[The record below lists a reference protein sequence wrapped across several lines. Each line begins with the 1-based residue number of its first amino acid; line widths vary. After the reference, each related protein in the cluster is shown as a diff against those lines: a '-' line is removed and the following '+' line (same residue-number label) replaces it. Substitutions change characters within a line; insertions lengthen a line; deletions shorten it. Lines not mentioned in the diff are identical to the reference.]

1 MSNWLPEWRIIVGTT
16 VYDNVL
22 AVNMAT
28 GRDDVDLQCNAGYAR
43 MEIINLD
50 NSAFD
55 IDVTDSLTLELKN
68 SAGTYIPV
76 FGGEVSDFGISV
88 RSPEETG
95 FITIGNILAVGSLA
109 KLTKALF
116 PDALAKDTDGDQIFD
131 ILNELLI
138 NSWFEVAPA
147 LQWFN
152 YDPTTTWANAENV
165 GLGEIDQPGLYEMIA
180 RGADPGIS
188 YNLCAQ
194 IAQSAQGQI
203 YEDKVGRVC
212 YADTDHRT
220 QYLSANGYTTLSA
233 NYAIPSTVK
242 SILQIGKIRNSLV
255 FNYGNNYANQ
265 ATALDADSIANYG
278 RYQRS
283 VSSNLYNLADVNTLM
298 TRELGLRAIP
308 RQQLQSITFRLD
320 NSELPDAE
328 RDKLIDAFFGEPVVI
343 NDLPINM
350 FNGSFNGFV
359 EGFAIKATPGYVDLT
374 LTLSPTDFSLVAP
387 QWATVSP
394 GSLIWTGVNATL
406 IWQNAFGGL
415 T

>member
-1 MSNWLPEWRIIVGTT
+1 MSNWLPEWRITVGTT

-22 AVNMAT
+22 TVNMAT
-28 GRDDVDLQCNAGYAR
+28 GRDDIDLQCNAGYAR
-43 MEIINLD
+43 MEIVNTN

-55 IDVTDSLTLELKN
+55 IDVTDALTLELKD
-68 SAGTYIPV
+68 SGGTYVPI

-88 RSPEETG
+88 RSPEEVG

-116 PDALAKDTDGDQIFD
+116 PDALAKTEDGTQIFD

-147 LQWFN
+147 LQWSA
-152 YDPTTTWANAENV
+152 YDPTTTWADAENV

-180 RGADPGIS
+180 RTADPFSS

-194 IAQSAQGQI
+194 IAQSALGQI
-203 YEDKVGRVC
+203 YEDKAGRVC
-212 YADTDHRT
+212 YADADHRT
-220 QYLSANGYTTLSA
+220 AYLSANGYTTISA
-233 NYAIPSTVK
+233 NYAIPASVK
-242 SILQIGKIRNSLV
+242 SIPQIGKIRNSLV
-255 FNYGNNYANQ
+255 LNYGNNYAHQ
-265 ATALDADSIANYG
+265 ATDLDADSIANYG

-283 VSSNLYNLADVNTLM
+283 FSSNLHNLADVEDVMN
-298 TRELGLRAIP
+298 RELGLRAIP
-308 RQQLQSITFRLD
+308 RSQLQALTFRLD
-320 NSELPDAE
+320 SPSLPDAE
-328 RDKLIDAFFGEPVVI
+328 RNQLINIFFGEPVVI

-359 EGFAIKATPGYVDLT
+359 EGFAIRATPTYVDIT

-387 QWATVSP
+387 QWDTVSP
-394 GSLIWTGVNATL
+394 PSLIWTGVNATL
-406 IWQNAFGGL
+406 EWENAFGGL

>member
-1 MSNWLPEWRIIVGTT
+1 MSTWLPEWKIIVGTT

-22 AVNMAT
+22 SVNMAT
-28 GRDDVDLQCNAGYAR
+28 GRDDIDLQCNAGYAR
-43 MEIINLD
+43 MEIVNIN
-50 NSAFD
+50 NTAFD

-68 SAGTYIPV
+68 SAGVYVPV

-88 RSPEETG
+88 RSPEEIG

-116 PDALAKDTDGDQIFD
+116 PDALSKDEDGDQIYD

-152 YDPTTTWANAENV
+152 YDPTTTWADAENV
-165 GLGEIDQPGLYEMIA
+165 GLGEIDRPGLYEMIP
-180 RGADPGIS
+180 RTADPASS

-194 IAQSAQGQI
+194 IAQSALGQL
-203 YEDKVGRVC
+203 YEDKAGRVC
-212 YADTDHRT
+212 YADADHRT
-220 QYLSANGYTTLSA
+220 AYLSANGYTTISA
-233 NYAIPSTVK
+233 NYATPSSVK

-255 FNYGNNYANQ
+255 FNYGNNYSSQ
-265 ATALDADSIANYG
+265 ATALDANSIATYG

-283 VSSNLYNLADVNTLM
+283 VTSNLDKIADVNDVM
-298 TRELGLRAIP
+298 DRELGLRAIP
-308 RQQLQSITFRLD
+308 REQLQSITFRLD
-320 NSELPDAE
+320 NSELPDVE
-328 RDKLIDAFFGEPVVI
+328 RDKLIDAFFGQPMVV

-359 EGFAIKATPGYVDLT
+359 EGFSIKATPSYVDFT

-394 GSLIWTGVNATL
+394 PSLIWTGVNATL
-406 IWQNAFGGL
+406 IWEDAFGGL

>member
-1 MSNWLPEWRIIVGTT
+1 MSTWLPEWKIIVGTT

-22 AVNMAT
+22 SVNMAT
-28 GRDDVDLQCNAGYAR
+28 GRDDIDLQCNAGYAR
-43 MEIINLD
+43 MEIVNV
-50 NSAFD
+50 NNTAFD

-68 SAGTYIPV
+68 SAGVYVPV

-88 RSPEETG
+88 RSPEEIG

-116 PDALAKDTDGDQIFD
+116 PDALSKDEDGDQIYD

-147 LQWFN
+147 LQWN
-152 YDPTTTWANAENV
+152 TYDPMTTWANAENV
-165 GLGEIDQPGLYEMIA
+165 GLGEIDRPGLYEMIP
-180 RGADPGIS
+180 RTADPASS

-194 IAQSAQGQI
+194 IAQSALGQI
-203 YEDKVGRVC
+203 YEDKAGRVC
-212 YADTDHRT
+212 YADADHRT
-220 QYLSANGYTTLSA
+220 AYLTTNGYTTISA
-233 NYAIPSTVK
+233 NYATPSSVK

-255 FNYGNNYANQ
+255 FNYGNNYSSQ
-265 ATALDADSIANYG
+265 ATALDANSIATYG

-283 VSSNLYNLADVNTLM
+283 VTSNLDKIADVEDVM
-298 TRELGLRAIP
+298 ERELGLRAIP
-308 RQQLQSITFRLD
+308 REQLQSITFRLD
-320 NSELPDAE
+320 NSELPDVE
-328 RDKLIDAFFGEPVVI
+328 RDKLIDAFFGQPMVI

-359 EGFAIKATPGYVDLT
+359 EGFSIKATPSYVDFT

-394 GSLIWTGVNATL
+394 PSLIWTGVNATL
-406 IWQNAFGGL
+406 IWEDAFGGL

>member
-1 MSNWLPEWRIIVGTT
+1 MSTWLPEWKIIVGTT

-22 AVNMAT
+22 SVNMAT
-28 GRDDVDLQCNAGYAR
+28 GRDDIDLQCNAGYAR
-43 MEIINLD
+43 MEIVNL
-50 NSAFD
+50 NNTPFD

-68 SAGTYIPV
+68 SAGVYVPV

-88 RSPEETG
+88 RSPEEIG

-116 PDALAKDTDGDQIFD
+116 PDALAKDEDGNQIYD

-147 LQWFN
+147 LQWYD
-152 YDPTTTWANAENV
+152 YDPTTTWADAENV
-165 GLGEIDQPGLYEMIA
+165 GLGEIDQPGLYEMISRTA
-180 RGADPGIS
+180 EPASS

-203 YEDKVGRVC
+203 YEDKAGRVC

-220 QYLSANGYTTLSA
+220 AYLSLNGYTTISA
-233 NYAIPSTVK
+233 NYATPSTVK

-255 FNYGNNYANQ
+255 FNYGNNYASQ
-265 ATALDADSIANYG
+265 ATALDATSIATYG

-283 VSSNLYNLADVNTLM
+283 VTTNLHNLADVEDLM
-298 TRELGLRAIP
+298 ERELGLRAIP
-308 RQQLQSITFRLD
+308 REQLQSITFRLD
-320 NSELPDAE
+320 NSSLPDAE
-328 RDKLIDAFFGEPVVI
+328 RDELIDAFFGQPMII

-359 EGFAIKATPGYVDLT
+359 EGFSIKATPSYVDFT

-387 QWATVSP
+387 QWDTVSP
-394 GSLIWTGVNATL
+394 SNLIFTGVNATL

>member
-1 MSNWLPEWRIIVGTT
+1 MSTWLPEWKIIVGTT

-22 AVNMAT
+22 SVNMAT
-28 GRDDVDLQCNAGYAR
+28 GRDDIDLQCNAGYAR
-43 MEIINLD
+43 MEIVNL
-50 NSAFD
+50 NNTPFD

-68 SAGTYIPV
+68 SAGVYVPV

-88 RSPEETG
+88 RSPEEIG

-116 PDALAKDTDGDQIFD
+116 PDALAKDEDGNQIYD

-147 LQWFN
+147 LQWFD
-152 YDPTTTWANAENV
+152 YDPTTTWADAENV
-165 GLGEIDQPGLYEMIA
+165 GLGEIDQPGLYEMISRTA
-180 RGADPGIS
+180 EPASS

-203 YEDKVGRVC
+203 YEDKAGRVC

-220 QYLSANGYTTLSA
+220 AYLTTNGYTTISA
-233 NYAIPSTVK
+233 NYATPSTVK

-265 ATALDADSIANYG
+265 ATALDATSVANYG

-283 VSSNLYNLADVNTLM
+283 VTSNLHNLSDVNILM
-298 TRELGLRAIP
+298 DRELGLRAIP
-308 RQQLQSITFRLD
+308 REQLQSITFRLD
-320 NSELPDAE
+320 NSSLPDAE
-328 RDKLIDAFFGEPVVI
+328 RDKLIDAFFGQPMVV

-359 EGFAIKATPGYVDLT
+359 EGFSIKATPSYVDFT

-387 QWATVSP
+387 QWATVTP
-394 GSLIWTGVNATL
+394 PSLIWTGVNATL
-406 IWQNAFGGL
+406 IWENAFGGL

>member
-1 MSNWLPEWRIIVGTT
+1 MTWLPEWRITIGTT
-16 VYDNVL
+16 VYDTVL
-22 AVNMAT
+22 SVTMAT
-28 GRDDVDLQCNAGYAR
+28 GRDDIDLQCNAGYAR
-43 MEIINLD
+43 LDIVNTTNLP
-50 NSAFD
+50 FD
-55 IDVTDSLTLELKN
+55 IDVTDVLTLELKN
-68 SAGTYIPV
+68 SSGTYIPV
-76 FGGEVSDFGISV
+76 FGGAVSDFGISV

-116 PDALAKDTDGDQIFD
+116 PDALAKTEDGNQIFD

-147 LQWFN
+147 LQWSA

-165 GLGEIDQPGLYEMIA
+165 GLGEIDQPGLYEMISRA
-180 RGADPGIS
+180 ADPFSS

-194 IAQSAQGQI
+194 IAQSALGNM
-203 YEDKVGRVC
+203 YEDKAGRVC
-212 YADTDHRT
+212 YADADHRT
-220 QYLSANGYTTLSA
+220 TYLSTNGYTTISA
-233 NYAIPSTVK
+233 NYATPSSIK

-255 FNYGNNYANQ
+255 FKYGNNYANT
-265 ATALDADSIANYG
+265 ATAIDADSVANYG
-278 RYQRS
+278 RYQRD
-283 VSSNLYNLADVNTLM
+283 VTSNLHNLSDVNTVM

-308 RQQLQSITFRLD
+308 RDQLQSLTFRLD
-320 NSELPDAE
+320 NSNLPDAE
-328 RDKLIDAFFGEPVVI
+328 RNKLIDVFFGQPMII

-359 EGFAIKATPGYVDLT
+359 EGFAIRATPAYVDMT

-387 QWATVSP
+387 QWDTVNP
-394 GSLIWTGVNATL
+394 PSLIWTGVNATL
-406 IWQNAFGGL
+406 EWENAIGGL

>member
-1 MSNWLPEWRIIVGTT
+1 MSSWLPEWRITVGTT

-22 AVNMAT
+22 SVNMAT
-28 GRDDVDLQCNAGYAR
+28 GRDDIDLQCNAGYAR
-43 MEIINLD
+43 MEIVNLD

-55 IDVTDSLTLELKN
+55 IDVTDALVLELKN
-68 SAGTYIPV
+68 SSGVYVAM
-76 FGGEVSDFGISV
+76 FGGQVSDFGISV

-95 FITIGNILAVGSLA
+95 FITIGNILAVGSLS

-116 PDALAKDTDGDQIFD
+116 PDALAKDYDGNQIYD
-131 ILNELLI
+131 VLNELLI

-147 LQWFN
+147 LEWID
-152 YDPTTTWANAENV
+152 YDPTTTWATAENV

-180 RGADPGIS
+180 RSAEPTSS

-203 YEDKVGRVC
+203 YEDKAGRVC

-220 QYLSANGYTTLSA
+220 QYLTTNGYTTISA
-233 NYAIPSTVK
+233 NYAVPSTVK

-255 FNYGNNYANQ
+255 FNYGNNYSSQ
-265 ATALDADSIANYG
+265 ATALDTDSIANYG
-278 RYQRS
+278 RYQLT
-283 VSSNLYNLADVNTLM
+283 VTTNLHNLTDVEDLM
-298 TRELGLRAIP
+298 DRELSLRAIP
-308 RQQLQSITFRLD
+308 REQLQSITFRLD

-328 RDKLIDAFFGEPVVI
+328 RNKLINVFFGEPIVI

-359 EGFAIKATPGYVDLT
+359 EGFAIKATPNYVDLT

-387 QWATVSP
+387 QWATVTP
-394 GSLIWTGVNATL
+394 GSLVWTGVNATL

>member
-1 MSNWLPEWRIIVGTT
+1 MSNWLPEWRITVGTT

-28 GRDDVDLQCNAGYAR
+28 GRDDIDLQCNAGYAR
-43 MEIINLD
+43 MEIINLT
-50 NSAFD
+50 NTPFD
-55 IDVTDSLTLELKN
+55 IDVTDALTLELKN
-68 SAGTYIPV
+68 SAGAYVPV

-116 PDALAKDTDGDQIFD
+116 PDALAKDEDGNQIYD

-147 LQWFN
+147 LQWYN

-180 RGADPGIS
+180 RGADPASS

-203 YEDKVGRVC
+203 YEDKAGRVC

-220 QYLSANGYTTLSA
+220 QYLSTNGYTTLSA

-242 SILQIGKIRNSLV
+242 TILQIGKIRNSLV
-255 FNYGNNYANQ
+255 FNYGANYNSQ
-265 ATALDADSIANYG
+265 ATALDASSIATYG
-278 RYQRS
+278 RYQRA
-283 VSSNLYNLADVNTLM
+283 VTTNLHNLADVEDLM
-298 TRELGLRAIP
+298 ERELGLRAIP
-308 RQQLQSITFRLD
+308 REQLQSITFRLD

-328 RDKLIDAFFGEPVVI
+328 RDKLIDAFFGEPIVI
-343 NDLPINM
+343 NNLPINM

>member
-1 MSNWLPEWRIIVGTT
+1 MSTWLPEWRITVGTT

-22 AVNMAT
+22 SVNMAT
-28 GRDDVDLQCNAGYAR
+28 GRDDIDLQCNAGYAR
-43 MEIINLD
+43 MEIVNLN

-55 IDVTDSLTLELKN
+55 IDVTDALTLELKN
-68 SAGTYIPV
+68 SSGTYVPV
-76 FGGEVSDFGISV
+76 FGGQVSDFGISV
-88 RSPEETG
+88 RSPEEIG

-116 PDALAKDTDGDQIFD
+116 PDALAKEYDGTQIYD

-147 LQWFN
+147 LQWAD

-165 GLGEIDQPGLYEMIA
+165 GLGEIDQPGLYEMISRA
-180 RGADPGIS
+180 ADPASS

-194 IAQSAQGQI
+194 IAQSALGQI
-203 YEDKVGRVC
+203 YEDKAGRVC
-212 YADTDHRT
+212 YADADHRT
-220 QYLSANGYTTLSA
+220 QYLSTYGYETLSA
-233 NYAIPSTVK
+233 NYATPSSVK

-255 FNYGNNYANQ
+255 FNYGNNYASQ
-265 ATALDADSIANYG
+265 ATDLDADSIATYG

-283 VSSNLYNLADVNTLM
+283 VSSNLHNLSDVLTVM
-298 TRELGLRAIP
+298 DRELGLRAIP
-308 RQQLQSITFRLD
+308 REQLQSITFRLD
-320 NSELPDAE
+320 NSDLPDAE

-359 EGFAIKATPGYVDLT
+359 EGYAIKATPGYVDLT

-387 QWATVSP
+387 QWDTVSP

>member
-1 MSNWLPEWRIIVGTT
+1 
-16 VYDNVL
+16 
-22 AVNMAT
+22 MAT
-28 GRDDVDLQCNAGYAR
+28 GRDDIDLQCNAGYAR
-43 MEIINLD
+43 MEIVNLN

-55 IDVTDSLTLELKN
+55 IDVTDALVLELKN
-68 SAGTYIPV
+68 SAGVYVPV
-76 FGGEVSDFGISV
+76 FGGQVSDFGISV

-95 FITIGNILAVGSLA
+95 FITIGNILAVGSLS

-116 PDALAKDTDGDQIFD
+116 PDALSKDFDGDQIYD

-147 LQWFN
+147 LEWID
-152 YDPTTTWANAENV
+152 YDPTTTWADAENV
-165 GLGEIDQPGLYEMIA
+165 GLGQIDQPGLYEMIP
-180 RGADPGIS
+180 RSADPASS

-194 IAQSAQGQI
+194 IAQSALGQI
-203 YEDKVGRVC
+203 YEDKAGRVC
-212 YADTDHRT
+212 YADADHRT
-220 QYLSANGYTTLSA
+220 AYLSSNGYTTISA
-233 NYAIPSTVK
+233 NYAIPSSVK

-255 FNYGNNYANQ
+255 FNYGNNYSNQ

-283 VSSNLYNLADVNTLM
+283 VSSNLDKLSDVEDVM
-298 TRELGLRAIP
+298 ERELGLRAIP
-308 RQQLQSITFRLD
+308 REQLQSITFRLD
-320 NSELPDAE
+320 NSELPDVE
-328 RDKLIDAFFGEPVVI
+328 RDKLINAFFGEPVVI
-343 NDLPINM
+343 NDLPVNM

-387 QWATVSP
+387 QWATVTP
-394 GSLIWTGVNATL
+394 PSLIWTGVNATL

>member
-1 MSNWLPEWRIIVGTT
+1 MSTWLPEWKIIIGTT

-22 AVNMAT
+22 SVNMAT
-28 GRDDVDLQCNAGYAR
+28 GRDDIDLQCNAGYAR
-43 MEIINLD
+43 MEIVNVD
-50 NSAFD
+50 NTAFD

-68 SAGTYIPV
+68 SAGVYVPV

-88 RSPEETG
+88 RSPEEIG
-95 FITIGNILAVGSLA
+95 FVTIGNILAVGSLA

-116 PDALAKDTDGDQIFD
+116 PDALSKDEDGDQIFD

-147 LQWFN
+147 LQWFD
-152 YDPTTTWANAENV
+152 YDPTTTWADAENV
-165 GLGEIDQPGLYEMIA
+165 GLGEIDRPGLYEMIP
-180 RGADPGIS
+180 RTADPASS

-194 IAQSAQGQI
+194 IAQSALGQL
-203 YEDKVGRVC
+203 YEDKAGRVC
-212 YADTDHRT
+212 YADADHRT
-220 QYLSANGYTTLSA
+220 AYLSTNGYETLSA
-233 NYAIPSTVK
+233 NYATPSSVK

-255 FNYGNNYANQ
+255 FNYGNNYSSQ
-265 ATALDADSIANYG
+265 ATALDATSIANYG
-278 RYQRS
+278 RYQIS
-283 VSSNLYNLADVNTLM
+283 VSTNLDKIADVNDVM
-298 TRELGLRAIP
+298 ARELGLRAIP
-308 RQQLQSITFRLD
+308 RDQLQSITFRLD
-320 NSELPDAE
+320 NSDLPDAE
-328 RDKLIDAFFGEPVVI
+328 RDKLIAAFFGEPVVI

-359 EGFAIKATPGYVDLT
+359 EGYAISARPSYVDLT

-387 QWATVSP
+387 QWATVAP

>member
-1 MSNWLPEWRIIVGTT
+1 MTWVPEWRIIIGTT
-16 VYDNVL
+16 TYDNVL
-22 AVNMAT
+22 SVNMAT
-28 GRDDVDLQCNAGYAR
+28 GRDDIDLQCNAGYAR
-43 MEIINLD
+43 LEIVNTN

-55 IDVTDSLTLELKN
+55 IDVTDSLTLELKD
-68 SAGTYIPV
+68 SDGVYVPV
-76 FGGEVSDFGISV
+76 FGGEVSDFGIGV
-88 RSPEETG
+88 RSPEESG

-116 PDALAKDTDGDQIFD
+116 PDALPKTEDGNQIFD

-147 LQWFN
+147 LQWQN

-165 GLGEIDQPGLYEMIA
+165 GLGEIDQPGLYEMIS
-180 RGADPGIS
+180 RSADPFSS

-194 IAQSAQGQI
+194 IAASALGNI
-203 YEDKVGRVC
+203 YEDKQGRVC
-212 YADTDHRT
+212 YGDADHRT
-220 QYLSANGYTTLSA
+220 AYLAANGYTTISA
-233 NYAIPSTVK
+233 NYATPSSIK

-265 ATALDADSIANYG
+265 ATALDTASIATYG

-283 VSSNLYNLADVNTLM
+283 VNSNLHNLSDVNDVM
-298 TRELGLRAIP
+298 DRELGLRAIP
-308 RQQLQSITFRLD
+308 REQLQSLTFRLD
-320 NSELPDAE
+320 SNELPDAE
-328 RDKLIDAFFGEPVVI
+328 RNKLIDIFFGQPVVI
-343 NDLPINM
+343 SDLPINM

-359 EGFAIKATPGYVDLT
+359 EGFAIRATPAYVDMT

-387 QWATVSP
+387 QWDTVSP
-394 GSLIWTGVNATL
+394 PSLIWTGVNSTL
-406 IWQNAFGGL
+406 IWENAYGGL

>member
-1 MSNWLPEWRIIVGTT
+1 MSTWLPEWKIIVGTT

-22 AVNMAT
+22 SVNMAT
-28 GRDDVDLQCNAGYAR
+28 GRDDIDLQCNAGYAR
-43 MEIINLD
+43 MEIVNV
-50 NSAFD
+50 NNTAFD

-68 SAGTYIPV
+68 SAGVYVPV

-88 RSPEETG
+88 RSPEEVG

-116 PDALAKDTDGDQIFD
+116 PDALVKDYDGNQIYD
-131 ILNELLI
+131 VLNELLI

-147 LQWFN
+147 LQWN
-152 YDPTTTWANAENV
+152 TYDPTTTWANAENV
-165 GLGEIDQPGLYEMIA
+165 GLGEIDQPGLYEMISRA
-180 RGADPGIS
+180 AEPASS

-203 YEDKVGRVC
+203 YEDKAGRVC

-220 QYLSANGYTTLSA
+220 AYLTTNGYTTISA
-233 NYAIPSTVK
+233 NYATPSTVK

-265 ATALDADSIANYG
+265 ATDLDATSIANYG

-283 VSSNLYNLADVNTLM
+283 VTSNLHNLSDVNILM
-298 TRELGLRAIP
+298 DRELGLRAIP
-308 RQQLQSITFRLD
+308 REQLQSITFRLD
-320 NSELPDAE
+320 NSNLPDVE
-328 RDKLIDAFFGEPVVI
+328 RDKLIDAFFGQPMVI

-359 EGFAIKATPGYVDLT
+359 EGFSIKATPSYVDFT

-387 QWATVSP
+387 QWATVTP
-394 GSLIWTGVNATL
+394 PSLIWTGVNATL

>member
-1 MSNWLPEWRIIVGTT
+1 MSTWLPEWQIIVGTT

-22 AVNMAT
+22 SVNMAT
-28 GRDDVDLQCNAGYAR
+28 GRDDIDLQCNAGYAR
-43 MEIINLD
+43 MEIVNL
-50 NSAFD
+50 NNTPFD

-68 SAGTYIPV
+68 SAGVYVPV

-88 RSPEETG
+88 RSPEEIG

-116 PDALAKDTDGDQIFD
+116 PDALSKDEDGNQIYD

-165 GLGEIDQPGLYEMIA
+165 GLGEIDQPGLYEMIP
-180 RGADPGIS
+180 RTADPASS

-194 IAQSAQGQI
+194 IAQSALGQI
-203 YEDKVGRVC
+203 FEDKAGRVC
-212 YADTDHRT
+212 YSDADHRT
-220 QYLSANGYTTLSA
+220 QYLSTNGYTTISA
-233 NYAIPSTVK
+233 NYATPSSVK

-255 FNYGNNYANQ
+255 FNYGNNYSSQ
-265 ATALDADSIANYG
+265 ATALDANSIATYG

-283 VSSNLYNLADVNTLM
+283 VTSNLDKIADVNDVM
-298 TRELGLRAIP
+298 DRELGLRAIP
-308 RQQLQSITFRLD
+308 REQLQSITFRLD

-328 RDKLIDAFFGEPVVI
+328 RDKLIDAFFGQPMVV

-359 EGFAIKATPGYVDLT
+359 EGFSIKATPSYVDFT

-394 GSLIWTGVNATL
+394 PSLIWTGVNATL
-406 IWQNAFGGL
+406 IWENAFGGL

>member
-1 MSNWLPEWRIIVGTT
+1 
-16 VYDNVL
+16 
-22 AVNMAT
+22 MAT
-28 GRDDVDLQCNAGYAR
+28 GRDDIDLQCNAGYAR
-43 MEIINLD
+43 MEIVNV
-50 NSAFD
+50 NNTAFD

-68 SAGTYIPV
+68 SAGVYVPV

-88 RSPEETG
+88 RSPEEIG
-95 FITIGNILAVGSLA
+95 FVTIGNILAVGSLA

-116 PDALAKDTDGDQIFD
+116 PDALSKDEDGNQIYD

-152 YDPTTTWANAENV
+152 YDPTTTWADAENV
-165 GLGEIDQPGLYEMIA
+165 GLGEIDRPGLYEMIPRTA
-180 RGADPGIS
+180 EPASS

-194 IAQSAQGQI
+194 IAQSALGQI
-203 YEDKVGRVC
+203 FEDKAGRVC
-212 YADTDHRT
+212 YSDADHRT
-220 QYLSANGYTTLSA
+220 QYLSTNGYTTISA
-233 NYAIPSTVK
+233 NYATPSSVK

-255 FNYGNNYANQ
+255 FNYGNNYSSQ
-265 ATALDADSIANYG
+265 ATALDANSIATYG

-283 VSSNLYNLADVNTLM
+283 VTSNLDKIADVNDVM
-298 TRELGLRAIP
+298 DRELGLRAIP
-308 RQQLQSITFRLD
+308 REQLQSITFRLD

-328 RDKLIDAFFGEPVVI
+328 RDKLIDAFFGQPMVV

-359 EGFAIKATPGYVDLT
+359 EGFSIKATPSYVDFT

-387 QWATVSP
+387 QWATVTP
-394 GSLIWTGVNATL
+394 PSLIWTGVNATL

>member
-1 MSNWLPEWRIIVGTT
+1 
-16 VYDNVL
+16 
-22 AVNMAT
+22 MAT
-28 GRDDVDLQCNAGYAR
+28 GRDDIDLQCNAGYAR
-43 MEIINLD
+43 MEIVNLD

-55 IDVTDSLTLELKN
+55 IDVTDALVLELKN
-68 SAGTYIPV
+68 SAGVYVPV
-76 FGGEVSDFGISV
+76 FGGQVSDFGISV

-95 FITIGNILAVGSLA
+95 FITIGNILAVGSLS

-116 PDALAKDTDGDQIFD
+116 PDALSKDFDGDQIYD

-147 LQWFN
+147 LEWID
-152 YDPTTTWANAENV
+152 YDPTTTWADAENV
-165 GLGEIDQPGLYEMIA
+165 GLGEIDQPGLYEMIP
-180 RGADPGIS
+180 RSADPASS

-194 IAQSAQGQI
+194 IAQSALGQI
-203 YEDKVGRVC
+203 YEDKAGRVC
-212 YADTDHRT
+212 YADADHRT
-220 QYLSANGYTTLSA
+220 AYLSSNGYTTISA
-233 NYAIPSTVK
+233 NYAIPSSVK

-255 FNYGNNYANQ
+255 FNYGNNYSSQ

-283 VSSNLYNLADVNTLM
+283 VSSNLDKLTDVEDVM
-298 TRELGLRAIP
+298 ERELGLRAIP
-308 RQQLQSITFRLD
+308 REQLQSITFRLD

-328 RDKLIDAFFGEPVVI
+328 RDKLIDAFFGEPIVI

-387 QWATVSP
+387 QWATVTP
-394 GSLIWTGVNATL
+394 PSLIWTGVNATL

>member
-1 MSNWLPEWRIIVGTT
+1 MSTWLPEWKIIIGTT
-16 VYDNVL
+16 EYTNVL
-22 AVNMAT
+22 SVTMAT

-43 MEIINLD
+43 MEIVNLD
-50 NSAFD
+50 NTAFD
-55 IDVTDSLTLELKN
+55 IDVTDALVLELKN
-68 SAGTYIPV
+68 SAGVYVPV
-76 FGGEVSDFGISV
+76 FGGQVSDFGISV

-95 FITIGNILAVGSLA
+95 FITIGNILAVGSLS

-116 PDALAKDTDGDQIFD
+116 PDAISKDYDGNQIYD

-138 NSWFEVAPA
+138 NSWFEVAPS
-147 LQWFN
+147 LEWID

-165 GLGEIDQPGLYEMIA
+165 GLGQIDQPGLYEMIP
-180 RGADPGIS
+180 RSADPASS

-194 IAQSAQGQI
+194 IAQSALGQI
-203 YEDKVGRVC
+203 YEDKAGRVC
-212 YADTDHRT
+212 YADADNRT
-220 QYLSANGYTTLSA
+220 AYLSANGYTTLSA
-233 NYAIPSTVK
+233 NYATPSSVK

-255 FNYGNNYANQ
+255 FNYGNNYSSQ

-283 VSSNLYNLADVNTLM
+283 FSSNLDKLTDVEDVM
-298 TRELGLRAIP
+298 ERELRLRAIP
-308 RQQLQSITFRLD
+308 REQLQSITFRLD
-320 NSELPDAE
+320 NSDLPDAE
-328 RDKLIDAFFGEPVVI
+328 RDKLIDVFFGEPVVI
-343 NDLPINM
+343 NNLPINM

-359 EGFAIKATPGYVDLT
+359 EGFAIKATPQYVDLT

-394 GSLIWTGVNATL
+394 PSLVWTGVNATL

>member
-1 MSNWLPEWRIIVGTT
+1 
-16 VYDNVL
+16 
-22 AVNMAT
+22 
-28 GRDDVDLQCNAGYAR
+28 

-116 PDALAKDTDGDQIFD
+116 PDALSKDYDGDQIYD
-131 ILNELLI
+131 ILNDLLI

-165 GLGEIDQPGLYEMIA
+165 GLGEIDPA
-180 RGADPGIS
+180 IS

-194 IAQSAQGQI
+194 IAQSAQGQL
-203 YEDKVGRVC
+203 YEDKAGRVC
-212 YADTDHRT
+212 YADTDHRNA
-220 QYLSANGYTTLSA
+220 YLLANGYTTLSA

-242 SILQIGKIRNSLV
+242 TILQIGKIRNSLV
-255 FNYGNNYANQ
+255 FNYGNNYNSQ

-283 VSSNLYNLADVNTLM
+283 VTTNLHNLVDVNTLM

-308 RQQLQSITFRLD
+308 REQLQSITFRLD

-328 RDKLIDAFFGEPVVI
+328 RDKLINAFFGEPIVI

-359 EGFAIKATPGYVDLT
+359 EGFAIRATPGYVDLT

-394 GSLIWTGVNATL
+394 GSLVWTGVNATL
-406 IWQNAFGGL
+406 IWENAFGGL